1 MMILISSTRKPSKR
15 SKSHLGGSA
24 LQIVDSHRGLAIQLR
39 DESSMHNVSF
49 DNITIS
55 TRYYNQT
62 WWGGA
67 EPIYVVATPRTATTQ
82 VGQGRATC

>member
-1 MMILISSTRKPSKR
+1 
-15 SKSHLGGSA
+15 
-24 LQIVDSHRGLAIQLR
+24 
-39 DESSMHNVSF
+39 MHNVSF

-82 VGQGRATC
+82 VGQGRATAAAAAAAAADTRGEAGAAGGGENHLLVEKWGLGPVPCRRVY